1 VDKKPLI
8 ICCPLSSFA
17 AVSHQNRL
25 KPTDKLTLR
34 QENKLFKLRL
44 ADNLE
49 RERALVAANQAQ
61 ELRIRDLEEHSAG
74 QQELIAELSEDSASK
89 DAAISDLRSHM
100 GFLEQDNQS
109 LRDAVGQLNTI
120 IGELSGQSKADQVL
134 IARQAKELEKLDSL
148 RHARKVLSR
157 ELYGRKSERLRRNAM
172 IRAGLQAMDLS
183 EEDLTD
189 AYSMYLKEGHVNIVR
204 EEIPGI
210 REQGLPVKTFHKKPD
225 NLPDDARFI
234 GFNTSYQLVYH
245 KAWTEL
251 HETIHHIYIV
261 YDKENIACKNISGKL
276 EPRPMRCKADISVLV
291 QLLMDKYQYH
301 LPIYRQLSK
310 FAQAGVRLKESTVY
324 DWSNKTIRLLQPIYE
339 LMIREAIKGGILHC
353 DETGLLVI
361 DKSKELGKKSS
372 RSQMWVMANPIQ
384 DFVVFQYAPG
394 RGHNDIAGVLGNFRG
409 YLHTDG
415 YTTYNKFGNR
425 SDVHHGRCL
434 THCRRYFFLAR
445 DTNQQLADYA
455 LVKFFRP
462 LYAIEAVCR
471 KQDLT
476 YDQIAEVRQKHAVP
490 ILQAFH
496 KWLLLQQQKV
506 KPNKPIDKAIKYTLR
521 LWDGIMLYTTEG
533 FLQIDNNLAERLIRD
548 LAIGKKNWLFAGSH
562 QAAPNAAIMY
572 TFLGTCKLQGIDPE
586 AWLTDVLSRVKQTPA
601 SKLADLLPQHW
612 KHQRQGAIA

>member
-1 VDKKPLI
+1 MEPG
-8 ICCPLSSFA
+8 
-17 AVSHQNRL
+17 
-25 KPTDKLTLR
+25 KLTLR
-34 QENKLFKLRL
+34 QENKLLKLRL
-44 ADNLE
+44 ADHLE
-49 RERALVAANQAQ
+49 REQGFVATIDSFS
-61 ELRIRDLEEHSAG
+61 LRIRDLEEYSAS
-74 QQELIAELSEDSASK
+74 QQELMLELSEDHVSK
-89 DAAISDLRSHM
+89 DTIIAGLRSHIS
-100 GFLEQDNQS
+100 FLEQDNAS
-109 LRDAVGQLNTI
+109 LREAVDQLHMINQ
-120 IGELSGQSKADQVL
+120 ELAGHVKADQAL
-134 IARQAKELEKLDSL
+134 LAKQAKELEKLDSL

-157 ELYGRKSERLRRNAM
+157 ELYGRKSERMRRNAM
-172 IRAGLQAMDLS
+172 IRSGLQAMDLS

-189 AYSMYLKEGHVNIVR
+189 AYAMYLKKGHVNIIR

-225 NLPDDARFI
+225 NLPDGARWI
-234 GFNTSYQLVYH
+234 GNNTSYKLVYH
-245 KAWTEL
+245 KAWTEV

-261 YDKENIACKNISGKL
+261 DDKENIACKNISGRV
-276 EPRPMRCKADISVLV
+276 EPRPMKCRADISVLV
-291 QLLMDKYQYH
+291 QLLLDKYQYH
-301 LPIYRQLSK
+301 LPIYRQLSR
-310 FAQAGVRLKESTVY
+310 FAQAGVRLRESTVY
-324 DWSNKTIRLLQPIYE
+324 DWSNKTIRLLQPIYQ
-339 LMIREAIKGGILHC
+339 LMLREAIKGGILHC

-384 DFVVFQYAPG
+384 NFVVFQYAPG
-394 RGHNDIAGVLGNFRG
+394 RGHKDISNVLGNFRG

-425 SDVHHGRCL
+425 SNVHHGRCL

-471 KQDLT
+471 KQNLT
-476 YDQIAEVRQKHAVP
+476 YDQITEVRQQHAVP

-506 KPNKPIDKAIKYTLR
+506 KPNKPIARAIKYTLR

-548 LAIGKKNWLFAGSH
+548 LAVGKKNWLFAGSH
-562 QAAPNAAIMY
+562 KAAPNAAIMY
-572 TFLGTCKLQGIDPE
+572 SFLGTCKLQGIDPE
-586 AWLTDVLSRVKQTPA
+586 AWLTDVLSRIRQTPA
-601 SKLADLLPQHW
+601 DKLADLLPQHW

>member
-1 VDKKPLI
+1 MRLFRFNQ
-8 ICCPLSSFA
+8 LSLNNLTIR
-17 AVSHQNRL
+17 QQL
-25 KPTDKLTLR
+25 K
-34 QENKLFKLRL
+34 
-44 ADNLE
+44 
-49 RERALVAANQAQ
+49 
-61 ELRIRDLEEHSAG
+61 
-74 QQELIAELSEDSASK
+74 LS
-89 DAAISDLRSHM
+89 
-100 GFLEQDNQS
+100 NQS
-109 LRDAVGQLNTI
+109 LDAALKRERDKDAFISILEGQLDRRDQHMGSLQQLVTDLSEQSNSKGKVISQLESQI
-120 IGELSGQSKADQVL
+120 ILLERNGITLSEKISQQEAIMAEMQQVISADKKL
-134 IARQAKELEKLDSL
+134 LTRQAKELEKIDSL

-157 ELYGRKSERLRRNAM
+157 ELYGRKSERMRRNAM
-172 IRAGLQAMDLS
+172 IRDGLQAMDLS
-183 EEDLTD
+183 EDELT
-189 AYSMYLKEGHVNIVR
+189 AAHAMYLKEGHVNIIR

-210 REQGLPVKTFHKKPD
+210 REQGLPVKTIHKKPD
-225 NLPDDARFI
+225 NLPEGARFI
-234 GFNTSYQLVYH
+234 GHNTNYQLVYH

-251 HETIHHIYIV
+251 HETIHHIYLV
-261 YDKENIACKNISGKL
+261 DDKENIVCKNISGKL
-276 EPRPMRCKADISVLV
+276 DPRPMKCKADISVLV

-339 LMIREAIKGGILHC
+339 LMLREAIKGGILHC

-394 RGHNDIAGVLGNFRG
+394 RGHNDISNVLGNFKG

-425 SDVHHGRCL
+425 SDVQHGRCL

-445 DTNQQLADYA
+445 DTHQKLADYA
-455 LVKFFRP
+455 LVRFFRP
-462 LYAIEAVCR
+462 LYAIEAVCK
-471 KQDLT
+471 KQNLN
-476 YDQIAEVRQKHAVP
+476 YDQIAEVRQEHAVP
-490 ILQAFH
+490 ILQEFH
-496 KWLLLQQQKV
+496 KWMLLQQQKV
-506 KPNKPIDKAIKYTLR
+506 KPNTPIARAIKYTLR

-548 LAIGKKNWLFAGSH
+548 LAVGKKNWLFAGSH

-586 AWLTDVLSRVKQTPA
+586 AWLTDVLSRIKQTPA
-601 SKLADLLPQHW
+601 GKMTDLLPQHW
-612 KHQRQGAIA
+612 KHQCQGAIA